1 MIKRPTGRASCSN
14 SPSPATAAAISPLSP
29 RRRWRSR
36 PPGRATSSALSSG
49 ASTPPRRPWR
59 GRSRTSS
66 PTPASTSAAGGSPL
80 GIPARRGRGWSGC
93 ARATRATCGLRGQYA
108 YEAQLLGAER
118 QRRAEAR
125 AEAARLANEERK
137 ATKAAAAQ
145 TRAAERRAFEKD
157 FRQALVSILPSPS
170 LPPYF
175 AFSTLAHDLFVELP
189 SLLNESLIRGLS
201 SILHVFRNF
210 LQI

>member
-1 MIKRPTGRASCSN
+1 MA
-14 SPSPATAAAISPLSP
+14 LST
-29 RRRWRSR
+29 SR
-36 PPGRATSSALSSG
+36 PHHLLRPLLRGFHATSQAMARPEPHEFSKPSDYLGSWEPVG
-49 ASTPPRRPWR
+49 DPREAW
-59 GRSRTSS
+59 
-66 PTPASTSAAGGSPL
+66 
-80 GIPARRGRGWSGC
+80 ARLERLRKGY
-93 ARATRATCGLRGQYA
+93 ARDVRQLRRQYS
-108 YEAQLLGAER
+108 YEMQLLEAER
-118 QRRAEAR
+118 QRKAEAR